1 MRKLAWI
8 ISIIFFGFFT
18 QLIILILNE
27 LGLFAVIELDE
38 PILVSSYDD
47 YYLEDTF
54 TTPLGIAV
62 YGIGFILSY
71 WLFKFIDQKTL
82 KITYEKKET
91 EGSKDAAKFFLF
103 YGILTTIVLKL
114 LGDSTGGLTWYIR
127 TPSEAIALI
136 VGCYF
141 FLRKYWNPFG

>member
-18 QLIILILNE
+18 QFIILILNE

-47 YYLEDTF
+47 YYLEDSF

-91 EGSKDAAKFFLF
+91 EGSKDAASPNVLGHVEIFCFLPLLNKANASLPCLGSELTLT
-103 YGILTTIVLKL
+103 GIPNPK
-114 LGDSTGGLTWYIR
+114 DSDN
-127 TPSEAIALI
+127 S
-136 VGCYF
+136 
-141 FLRKYWNPFG
+141 